1 MAPLNLE
8 NNIREKLEDRELKP
22 SLDAW
27 AKLESRLD
35 KEQPKKKTVI
45 WYYVAASF
53 IGVLILSAIF
63 FTGTNIDENLKLVDE
78 NAKEIHIEKQSEIIV
93 KPLFQERVVVEDV
106 DKEIKTKKKP
116 SKDDTKLI
124 PSKASA
130 VDRQILKGEVIA
142 EVSETTQEAL
152 SVKAYIKNENQLLD
166 EKASEVALQIR
177 SLQDT
182 NAEVTIE
189 EVEAL
194 LENAR
199 RDIQAQRVLKSQKV
213 DAMAL
218 LEEVEWELDKSFRD
232 KVFDALGEGF
242 HRLRTAISQRNN

>member
-45 WYYVAASF
+45 WYYLAASF

-124 PSKASA
+124 PSKTSA

-166 EKASEVALQIR
+166 EKASEVALQIK

-189 EVEAL
+189 EVEVL